1 MAGGISS
8 ALGPLS
14 AKQSTGLDTGKAAI
28 MAYTNL

>member
-1 MAGGISS
+1 MTAGISS

-14 AKQSTGLDTGKAAI
+14 AKQLTGIDTGKAAI